1 MKIYEFA
8 QNFLANNKD
17 FAGFLKVADLYNI
30 IGRAFSFL
38 YNFITP
44 SNYHYISSRLSV
56 MPYEFYIELS
66 YSNSDFIIGN
76 ITYKP
81 IGIEIL
87 NFNDISAIYV
97 PNYPILKLRKLP
109 YLSYSYNFVGDK
121 IYWVII
127 NGFEFKYSNDVKIDI
142 SFKIQ
147 PSLSYFEEP
156 LNDLPLNDKYIPI
169 LEKILLYEVLTIFKK
184 GDAKIIDQLRLDI
197 LTSINLI
204 RTGNE
209 KEFAYTG
216 EEGWRKGI

>member
-38 YNFITP
+38 YNFINP
-44 SNYHYISSRLSV
+44 SNYHYVSGEISI
-56 MPYEFYIELS
+56 MPNQFFTELY
-66 YSNSDFIIGN
+66 YSNSDFVIDN
-76 ITYKP
+76 ISYKP

-87 NFNDISAIYV
+87 NFNDSPAVYV
-97 PNYPILKLRKLP
+97 PNYPILKLRKLS
-109 YLSYSYNFVGDK
+109 YLSYSYNFSGDK
-121 IYWVII
+121 SYWVII
-127 NGFEFKYSNDVKIDI
+127 NGFRFVSPGIAKIDI

-197 LTSINLI
+197 LTSVNLI
-204 RTGNE
+204 RAGNE

-216 EEGWRKGI
+216 EEG